1 MVVGYRMV
9 GESKKVVEISVHL
22 NLQEDIGLILLKISC
37 SVINI
42 TNINSTWFLMMVI
55 FSVSVL
61 LWKNPPLPVLM
72 IGMYVELS
80 QNPTTQVM

>member
-1 MVVGYRMV
+1 
-9 GESKKVVEISVHL
+9 
-22 NLQEDIGLILLKISC
+22 
-37 SVINI
+37 
-42 TNINSTWFLMMVI
+42 MVI